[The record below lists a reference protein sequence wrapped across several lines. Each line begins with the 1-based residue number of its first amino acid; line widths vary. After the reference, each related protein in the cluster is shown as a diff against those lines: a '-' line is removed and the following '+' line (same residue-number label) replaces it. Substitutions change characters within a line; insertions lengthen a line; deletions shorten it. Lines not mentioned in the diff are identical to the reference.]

1 VIVVKVIALTVIALT
16 VIALTVIALTV
27 ITLTLITF
35 SGIIVLLCRR
45 CQGAVPFDGA
55 ELILAPADAGL
66 AVEQLVVVA
75 ILRQALA
82 PARTPVLLDLDR

>member
-1 VIVVKVIALTVIALT
+1 VIVLKVIVVK

-27 ITLTLITF
+27 ITLTLITL
-35 SGIIVLLCRR
+35 SGVIVLLGRR
-45 CQGAVPFDGA
+45 RQGAVPFDGS

-75 ILRQALA
+75 SLRQAFA
-82 PARTPVLLDLDR
+82 PAGTPVLLNLDR